1 MEFPTILGVRRGLR
15 FFDDIREVKLITVKH
30 AKKGSKSTQRKAAKA
45 RKERQQKHAKNR
57 FVELPVLM
65 AIAGGIPKGRAEWA
79 SELV

>member
-45 RKERQQKHAKNR
+45 RKEPFRR
-57 FVELPVLM
+57 T
-65 AIAGGIPKGRAEWA
+65 AGTHGHSGRHTKGTCRMGI
-79 SELV
+79 

>member
-1 MEFPTILGVRRGLR
+1 MEFPTILGVRCGLR
-15 FFDDIREVKLITVKH
+15 FFDDIREVKLITV
-30 AKKGSKSTQRKAAKA
+30 
-45 RKERQQKHAKNR
+45 KHAKNR